1 MEKIMKEL
9 RDIVELLVIGFTNF
23 FTLIFMLVL
32 YTMVFVIGGAIA
44 VITLVVFILIE
55 SIIRINELLSKK

>member
-9 RDIVELLVIGFTNF
+9 RDIVAMLVIGFTNF

-44 VITLVVFILIE
+44 VIILVVFILIE

>member
-44 VITLVVFILIE
+44 VIILVVFILIE

>member
-1 MEKIMKEL
+1 MKEL